1 MFLLLN
7 VFLFVKFLSKLA
19 VSISSGNNV
28 FSFFDSCAWSINPTI
43 QYKALCKEHG
53 ADNLNETD
61 PATFI
66 FTSKSLVKS
75 TTV

>member
-1 MFLLLN
+1 MFPLLN

-28 FSFFDSCAWSINPTI
+28 FSFFDSWH
-43 QYKALCKEHG
+43 KALCKEHS
-53 ADNLNETD
+53 ADNLNEKD
-61 PATFI
+61 PAAFI
-66 FTSKSLVKS
+66 VTSKSLIKS